1 MSPVEY
7 RQTLLTPRQELTGAD
22 RQWASRYEAGDV
34 IRYSKGSRAV
44 GVGAGEYVRVV
55 SVDRDRNLLTVRRD
69 NGQELA
75 YDPRRLQGVA
85 IFRVGERQLYA
96 GHSNKFSAT

>member
-1 MSPVEY
+1 MAGEKISQAEY
-7 RQTLLTPRQELTGAD
+7 RQTILTPRQELTGAD

-34 IRYSKGSRAV
+34 ICYSKGSRAV
-44 GVGAGEYVRVV
+44 GVAAGEYVRVV

-69 NGQELA
+69 SGQELA

-85 IFRVGERQLYA
+85 IYREGERQL
-96 GHSNKFSAT
+96 